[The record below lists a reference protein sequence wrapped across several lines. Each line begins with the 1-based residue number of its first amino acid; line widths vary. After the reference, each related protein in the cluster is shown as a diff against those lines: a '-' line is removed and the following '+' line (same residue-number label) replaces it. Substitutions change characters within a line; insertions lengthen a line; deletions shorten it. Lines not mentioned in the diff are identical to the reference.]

1 MPSKTKKGQLPH
13 YRVLLDKIIAMNSL
27 LSREHRPDSVAKVR
41 RRRNPFGSTP
51 PAYHMTK
58 RLIVSLDM
66 HDDPPAGMRKYWTAC
81 HPLCIRISLKST
93 GHRFPWSLGA
103 GHLDYYALVLPMPD
117 GGDVVV
123 YDTRIARDLP
133 KFAASRL
140 PRHQGNGGYIC
151 VFRKRNGDEY
161 VRHYDSAY
169 SSAIP
174 RTPRLQDT
182 WRLAHTCDSDYD
194 SYAVAATAA
203 TRAQSMCRGLNATL
217 SRYGPGL
224 FTVPLVSKGWSYL
237 HATGAHA
244 LESGI
249 SLWNGNEYVDTFRFM
264 DVRGAVKAREQCQAA
279 ALNAITV
286 RYPST

>member
-1 MPSKTKKGQLPH
+1 M
-13 YRVLLDKIIAMNSL
+13 
-27 LSREHRPDSVAKVR
+27 
-41 RRRNPFGSTP
+41 
-51 PAYHMTK
+51 
-58 RLIVSLDM
+58 
-66 HDDPPAGMRKYWTAC
+66 
-81 HPLCIRISLKST
+81 
-93 GHRFPWSLGA
+93 
-103 GHLDYYALVLPMPD
+103 
-117 GGDVVV
+117 
-123 YDTRIARDLP
+123 
-133 KFAASRL
+133 
-140 PRHQGNGGYIC
+140 
-151 VFRKRNGDEY
+151 FRKRDGDEY

-169 SSAIP
+169 SIAVP

-182 WRLAHTCDSDYD
+182 WRLAHTCDSDYE
-194 SYAVAATAA
+194 SYTVAATAA

-244 LESGI
+244 LEAGI

-264 DVRGAVKAREQCQAA
+264 DTRGAVKAREQCRAA